1 MKIFSFLAFVWLQS
15 ATVMAQQIV
24 PMAAEAGSQ
33 SWSCAAVNQG
43 RSTWA
48 CTESVSG
55 KKIKL
60 RCQAQ
65 PATLQKMGDKL
76 TLKKLYAA
84 CEVVVPVAP
93 Q

>member
-15 ATVMAQQIV
+15 ATVLAQQIA
-24 PMAAEAGSQ
+24 PMTSEVGSQ

-48 CTESVSG
+48 CAESGSG
-55 KKIKL
+55 KKVKL

-65 PATLQKMGDKL
+65 PATLQKMGDKT

-84 CEVVVPVAP
+84 CEMVVPVPP

>member
-15 ATVMAQQIV
+15 ATVMAQQIA
-24 PMAAEAGSQ
+24 PMASEVGSQ
-33 SWSCAAVNQG
+33 SWSCAAINQG

-48 CTESVSG
+48 CAESVSG
-55 KKIKL
+55 KKVKL

-65 PATLQKMGDKL
+65 PATLQKMGDKT

-84 CEVVVPVAP
+84 CEAVVPVPP